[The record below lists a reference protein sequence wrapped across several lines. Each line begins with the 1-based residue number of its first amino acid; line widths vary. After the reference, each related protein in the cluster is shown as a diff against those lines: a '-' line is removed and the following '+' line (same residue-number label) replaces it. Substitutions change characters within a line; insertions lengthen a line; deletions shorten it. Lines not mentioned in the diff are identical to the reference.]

1 MIDIMLVDDDD
12 KTREGLVFMIE
23 QAKELRCAGEYEDC
37 ESALQ
42 AVEQDLPD
50 VVLLDIGFPEGKM
63 SGLDAIAKFKEKL
76 PDVEILMLTVSGDM
90 EAVFE
95 ALRRGATG
103 YLVKDI
109 DSDELLRAVTEICE
123 GGAPMS
129 MSIARQVAESFRR
142 DSPCDVLT
150 DREQEVLTKLCDGLN
165 YQAIADEL
173 FIAKTTVKFHIKNI
187 YRKLHVSG
195 KVEAVNKV
203 LKGCPHNRS

>member
-50 VVLLDIGFPEGKM
+50 VVLLDIAFPEGKM